1 MTLKEAIEHIEI
13 VGDLDL
19 TSTKDKEALDIV
31 LNEVVLNEAQK
42 KLADGCTCCAFFDVE
57 EWEMPCAKCKRNSK
71 DYWRAKK

>member
-31 LNEVVLNEAQK
+31 LNEVVLSEVK
-42 KLADGCTCCAFFDVE
+42 KDLADGCTLCAFYDVE
-57 EWEMPCAKCKRNSK
+57 EWEMPCVKCKRNSK